1 MTPAL
6 APLQISIDSKT
17 YPIRDKDQE
26 AAALL
31 RMAGREPQ
39 AWDLFLV
46 KHNGVE
52 EKIAD
57 AQIVNLKDGE
67 QFVSRQKIR
76 FTIDGESHNTY
87 DDDQTAAALL
97 RLAGVDPTSY
107 DLARILEAGAAEEFT
122 DEQIVKIKNGDEF
135 VTAKRVGGVA

>member
-1 MTPAL
+1 MTPAPT
-6 APLQISIDSKT
+6 PLQISIDGTT
-17 YPIRDKDQE
+17 YPIRDEDQE

-31 RMAGREPQ
+31 RMAGREPG

-46 KHNGVE
+46 KRNGVE

-57 AQIVNLKDGE
+57 AQIVNLRDGE
-67 QFVSRQKIR
+67 QFVTRQKIR
-76 FTIDGESHNTY
+76 FSIDGESHTTY

-97 RLAGVDPTSY
+97 RLAGVDPTGY
-107 DLARILEAGAAEEFT
+107 DLARVLEVGAAEEFM